1 VAEPLDGEPRR
12 FAAVDVGSNSVHL
25 LVASVDDHRLDVVV
39 DHSTFLGLGAAV
51 AERGVLGGAARA
63 ELIETLAAYID
74 IARDQ
79 GARVVALLGT
89 EPIRRAADAATIV
102 AHVSSRARAPLFVL
116 THEEEALLTLLG
128 VTEGMP
134 VTHETLVVD
143 VGGGSS
149 EFCTV
154 GPSEP
159 ARAVGIRLG
168 SATLTAAHVTED
180 PPGPD
185 EIAAMRAA
193 AIQAV
198 AAAPAA
204 NPVEIVAVGG
214 TASNLLKVSTAGHL
228 DATLTRERI
237 AEVVTFLAAEPAEA
251 AAAHHGI
258 NPRRARVLPAGAA
271 ILDAILVRYGAD
283 DVRVSEASVR
293 EGAILAL
300 AHDRTAWRD
309 RLGDLARGWRA

>member
-1 VAEPLDGEPRR
+1 MTE
-12 FAAVDVGSNSVHL
+12 
-25 LVASVDDHRLDVVV
+25 VVP
-39 DHSTFLGLGAAV
+39 G
-51 AERGVLGGAARA
+51 
-63 ELIETLAAYID
+63 
-74 IARDQ
+74 
-79 GARVVALLGT
+79 
-89 EPIRRAADAATIV
+89 
-102 AHVSSRARAPLFVL
+102 
-116 THEEEALLTLLG
+116 
-128 VTEGMP
+128 P
-134 VTHETLVVD
+134 VE
-143 VGGGSS
+143 
-149 EFCTV
+149 
-154 GPSEP
+154 
-159 ARAVGIRLG
+159 
-168 SATLTAAHVTED
+168 HVTED

-193 AIQAV
+193 ATQAV

-204 NPVEIVAVGG
+204 DPVEIVAVGG

-237 AEVVTFLAAEPAEA
+237 AEVVTFLSAEPAEA